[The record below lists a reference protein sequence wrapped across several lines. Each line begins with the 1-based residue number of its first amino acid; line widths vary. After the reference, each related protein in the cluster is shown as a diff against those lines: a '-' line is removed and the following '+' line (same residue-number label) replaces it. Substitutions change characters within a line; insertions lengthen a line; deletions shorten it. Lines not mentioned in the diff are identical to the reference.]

1 MLEFSK
7 DIVFELIFLL
17 QLVMQNFLRQ
27 RLIIM
32 SAKLVAKNSSILLLI
47 AYCLIIEIFTMRCEL
62 DLKMINWFNC
72 WVIQWLFSS
81 WSAFTESTCC
91 WNVVDTMYSD
101 WLFVSLINVDFL
113 SPSRSEIVLHSS
125 RKRFILH
132 GNFGKL
138 RRLFQLLW
146 RSWSVVIVT
155 NNRELE
161 TTDACRWRRQWDQM
175 IEVTYVGL
183 SLYEDK

>member
-32 SAKLVAKNSSILLLI
+32 PTKLVAKSSSILLLI
-47 AYCLIIEIFTMRCEL
+47 VYCLIIEIFTMRCEL
-62 DLKMINWFNC
+62 DLKMISWFNC

-81 WSAFTESTCC
+81 WSAFAESTCC

-101 WLFVSLINVDFL
+101 WLSVNLINVNFL
-113 SPSRSEIVLHSS
+113 SSSRPEIVLHSNR
-125 RKRFILH
+125 RKFILH
-132 GNFGKL
+132 ENFDKL
-138 RRLFQLLW
+138 RKFFQLSW
-146 RSWSVVIVT
+146 RFWSVVTAT

-161 TTDACRWRRQWDQM
+161 TTDACRWKRQWNQM
-175 IEVTYVGL
+175 IEITYVDL
-183 SLYEDK
+183 SLYENR